1 MKNKHQGAK
10 EMETEISPAAR
21 RTKEP
26 GFWREMWQHSRLV
39 MRLMRDREVPFYLK
53 ILPVA
58 GLGYA
63 LFPFDL
69 LPDLM
74 PVIGQLDDVTALLV
88 SSKLFIELAPPS
100 VVARHLQS
108 IRESDG
114 YVAFVPED
122 SPSLTSADD
131 ELAQAIIIDVEHE
144 VVVEKNE
151 EAP

>member
-1 MKNKHQGAK
+1 MA
-10 EMETEISPAAR
+10 TEITPVVR

-39 MRLMRDREVPFYLK
+39 LRLMRDREVPFYLK

-69 LPDLM
+69 LPDLV
-74 PVIGQLDDVTALLV
+74 PVVGQLDDVTALLV

-114 YVAFVPED
+114 YVAFVPQD
-122 SPSLTSADD
+122 STSPNNVDDQLAD
-131 ELAQAIIIDVEHE
+131 AIIIDVEHE
-144 VVVEKNE
+144 VIVNENE
-151 EAP
+151 EAS

>member
-1 MKNKHQGAK
+1 MKNKHQEAQEM
-10 EMETEISPAAR
+10 EMETSPAVR

-69 LPDLM
+69 LPDLV
-74 PVIGQLDDVTALLV
+74 PVVGQLDDVTALLV
-88 SSKLFIELAPPS
+88 SSKLFIELAPPA

-114 YVAFVPED
+114 YVAFVPQNSSD
-122 SPSLTSADD
+122 AATADD
-131 ELAQAIIIDVEHE
+131 ELADAIIIDVEHE
-144 VVVEKNE
+144 IVVDKNE
-151 EAP
+151 ETP